1 MTPREQVR
9 DQVPDLVSTEE
20 AAKRIGVNYQ
30 YLWSLVR
37 RGHLEPPKL
46 VVGRSLC
53 WSPADLARARK
64 VIKGLFDKA
73 KAQLQARSEAIFK
86 KKKK

>member
-1 MTPREQVR
+1 MTPREQAR

-20 AAKRIGVNYQ
+20 AARRIGVNYQ

-46 VVGRSLC
+46 VVARSLC
-53 WSPADLARARK
+53 WSPADIARAREA
-64 VIKGLFDKA
+64 IKGLLDKA
-73 KAQLQARSEAIFK
+73 KARLQARSDAVFK
-86 KKKK
+86 KKAK